1 MAKRRIGGTHQ
12 PVCIHGKVV
21 FEFFGNTDEQ
31 FKQSEINR
39 LLKLLRKEFQVSA
52 CQVEDQLVENPE
64 HAVVVL
70 ALVGQTIDQARRFQ
84 DEILKFLD
92 GKAPARIVDEDFQ
105 VTEL

>member
-21 FEFFGNTDEQ
+21 FEFFGNTDEP
-31 FKQSEINR
+31 FKQSEMQR
-39 LLKLLRKEFQVSA
+39 LIKLLRKDFLVSA
-52 CQVEDQLVENPE
+52 CLVEDQVVENPE
-64 HAVVVL
+64 RAVIAF
-70 ALVGQTIDQARRFQ
+70 ALVGQSIDQARRYQ

-105 VTEL
+105 VAEL